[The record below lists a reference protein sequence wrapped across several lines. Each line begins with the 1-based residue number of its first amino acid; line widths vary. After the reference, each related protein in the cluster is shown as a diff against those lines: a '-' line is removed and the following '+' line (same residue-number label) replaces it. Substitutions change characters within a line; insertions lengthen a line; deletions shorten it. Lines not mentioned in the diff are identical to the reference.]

1 MAASDLPGR
10 PLTVDSD
17 NLVEEEA
24 EAPTEIAQA
33 DPDVALADYAELARY
48 LRAAD
53 TAGDRLAMA
62 QIREQMDGV
71 WPALTEEQRTRIE
84 DGEFDW

>member
-1 MAASDLPGR
+1 MTASDLPGR
-10 PLTVDSD
+10 LTVDPD
-17 NLVEEEA
+17 DVVESEDEA
-24 EAPTEIAQA
+24 AAPILAA
-33 DPDVALADYAELARY
+33 DPDVVLADYAELARY

-62 QIREQMDGV
+62 QIREQMDAL